1 MSYLYKDIS
10 QFFKLDTLMIRPIS
24 LVKFFIYV
32 SLILAIYYASLGYLL
47 NLWNREDFS
56 YCYFIPFIVIYL
68 ILEKRKQL
76 IMQRT
81 VSSWQGLIVLG
92 LGTGCFWIGEL
103 GGDYLSFFISLW
115 LTVIGLCWLHLG
127 WRKLKQILFPLLIA
141 LAMFPPPEYLYNKL
155 SVKLKLMSSKLG
167 VKLIQLYGTTAFR
180 EGNMID
186 LGTIQLQIVDACN
199 GIRYLFPLA
208 VLGIL
213 LAYFARIPW
222 WKKTILIISTAPLT
236 IVTNSFRI
244 ALTGILSDVWG
255 PQVAEGFFHG
265 FAGWFIFMSAFAVL
279 LLEMRLLSNLFAD
292 RSLSAD
298 ASGPKAQPGP
308 TAVATTRSGIPTLSN
323 KLNNHGIPGW
333 KALWYPPQFVI
344 AVILLGTTL
353 VLAQSFDF
361 RQKIPINNSF
371 DKFPLQV
378 REWRGKSQN
387 LMPSIL
393 DELDLSDYIL
403 VNYQN
408 PSGQWV
414 NFYTAYYE
422 SQQKGESIHSPATCL
437 PSSGWIF
444 KEAGNVKIAVQHHP
458 GGRMPVKRAVME
470 KDGRKQLSY
479 YWFPQRGR
487 ILTNAYQLKIYAF
500 WDAINRQ
507 RTDGA
512 LVRLITPVYV
522 TEDLAD
528 ADLRLQAFTRMIIP
542 VLNEFLPD

>member
-1 MSYLYKDIS
+1 
-10 QFFKLDTLMIRPIS
+10 
-24 LVKFFIYV
+24 
-32 SLILAIYYASLGYLL
+32 
-47 NLWNREDFS
+47 
-56 YCYFIPFIVIYL
+56 
-68 ILEKRKQL
+68 
-76 IMQRT
+76 
-81 VSSWQGLIVLG
+81 
-92 LGTGCFWIGEL
+92 
-103 GGDYLSFFISLW
+103 
-115 LTVIGLCWLHLG
+115 
-127 WRKLKQILFPLLIA
+127 
-141 LAMFPPPEYLYNKL
+141 
-155 SVKLKLMSSKLG
+155 MSSKLG

-186 LGTIQLQIVDACN
+186 LGSTQLQIVDACN

-213 LAYFARIPW
+213 LAYLARIPW
-222 WKKTILIISTAPLT
+222 WKKAILIISTAPLT

-265 FAGWFIFMSAFAVL
+265 FAGWFIFMAALAVL
-279 LLEMRLLSNLFAD
+279 LLEMWILSNLFAD
-292 RSLSAD
+292 RSLAAH
-298 ASGPKAQPGP
+298 ASGRQAQPRP
-308 TAVATTRSGIPTLSN
+308 TAVANDRPGITTPSN
-323 KLNNHGIPGW
+323 KLNHHGILGW
-333 KALWYPPQFVI
+333 KALWYPPQFVV
-344 AVILLGTTL
+344 AVIFLSTTI

-361 RQKIPINNSF
+361 RQKIPINKSF

-378 REWRGKSQN
+378 GEWLGKRQN
-387 LMPSIL
+387 LMPNIL

-444 KEAGNVKIAVQHHP
+444 KEAGSVKIAVQHHH
-458 GGRMPVKRAVME
+458 GERMSVKRAVME
-470 KDGRKQLSY
+470 KGGYKQLSY

-528 ADLRLQAFTRMIIP
+528 AEIRLQAFTRMIIP
-542 VLNEFLPD
+542 RLNEFLPD